1 MGARQWIG
9 PYTDVPFMGYDNTD
23 RTLGYGQAGDAPH
36 FKVFIPSTGELLD
49 MDATEVRTWSNNDL
63 SFVDNVS
70 ATSAGS
76 ATPSEIAL
84 GNAYPNPF
92 NPSTSIS
99 FSIPN
104 AMHVDVS
111 IYDTNGRMVE
121 QLVSGVKSAG
131 VYEINWNAD
140 LNASGLYFIRFN
152 ADGNVHTQ
160 KILLIK

>member
-1 MGARQWIG
+1 MLKQH
-9 PYTDVPFMGYDNTD
+9 PH
-23 RTLGYGQAGDAPH
+23 QA
-36 FKVFIPSTGELLD
+36 LD
-49 MDATEVRTWSNNDL
+49 L
-63 SFVDNVS
+63 I
-70 ATSAGS
+70 
-76 ATPSEIAL
+76 PSEIAL

-104 AMHVDVS
+104 AMHIDVS
-111 IYDTNGRMVE
+111 IYDTNGRRVE
-121 QLVSGVKSAG
+121 QLVNGVKSAG

-152 ADGNVHTQ
+152 AEGTIHTQ